1 LRVWSNLIPI
11 NSQNLLT
18 KPIGQHYTETYKLR
32 IQILILKFMELLGSF
47 KLVINIIL
55 QIRYM
60 GVKVVV
66 KSDSTEL
73 AIVTFHALY
82 TDLSRNGIML
92 YSKF

>member
-18 KPIGQHYTETYKLR
+18 KSIGQHYTETYKLR
-32 IQILILKFMELLGSF
+32 IQILILKFMKLLGYF

-82 TDLSRNGIML
+82 TDLSRNGITF

>member
-1 LRVWSNLIPI
+1 
-11 NSQNLLT
+11 
-18 KPIGQHYTETYKLR
+18 
-32 IQILILKFMELLGSF
+32 MELLGSF

-82 TDLSRNGIML
+82 TDLSRNGITL